1 MSNLL
6 LLLHDIQLCGVIHM
20 QPIRVT
26 YNQACE
32 LLSIKRNAL
41 RELTLNDPE
50 FPKPY
55 KAGPTRQ
62 APVYFDY
69 AQLVEWHNK
78 QMQSLAVLEA

>member
-1 MSNLL
+1 
-6 LLLHDIQLCGVIHM
+6 M

-41 RELTLNDPE
+41 RELTLNDST
-50 FPKPY
+50 FPKPF
-55 KAGPTRQ
+55 KAGTTRQ

-78 QMQSLAVLEA
+78 QMQSLTNAELEA

>member
-1 MSNLL
+1 
-6 LLLHDIQLCGVIHM
+6 M

-26 YNQACE
+26 YNQTCE

-41 RELTLNDPE
+41 RELTLNDPT
-50 FPKPY
+50 FPKPF
-55 KAGPTRQ
+55 KAGASRQ

-69 AQLVEWHNK
+69 AQLIEWHNK

>member
-1 MSNLL
+1 
-6 LLLHDIQLCGVIHM
+6 M

-41 RELTLNDPE
+41 RELTINDPT
-50 FPKPY
+50 FPKSY
-55 KAGPTRQ
+55 KAGTTRQ

-69 AQLVEWHNK
+69 AQLIEWHNNQIK
-78 QMQSLAVLEA
+78 NQSNAELEA

>member
-1 MSNLL
+1 
-6 LLLHDIQLCGVIHM
+6 M

-41 RELTLNDPE
+41 RELTLNAPL

-55 KAGPTRQ
+55 KAGTTRQ

>member
-1 MSNLL
+1 
-6 LLLHDIQLCGVIHM
+6 M

-41 RELTLNDPE
+41 RELTLNDPT
-50 FPKPY
+50 FPKAY
-55 KAGPTRQ
+55 KAGTTRH

-69 AQLVEWHNK
+69 AQLIEWHNNQIK
-78 QMQSLAVLEA
+78 SQINAELEA

>member
-1 MSNLL
+1 
-6 LLLHDIQLCGVIHM
+6 M

-41 RELTLNDPE
+41 RELTINDPT
-50 FPKPY
+50 FPKAY
-55 KAGPTRQ
+55 KAGTTRQ

-69 AQLVEWHNK
+69 AQLIEWHNRQIK
-78 QMQSLAVLEA
+78 SQTNAELEA

>member
-1 MSNLL
+1 
-6 LLLHDIQLCGVIHM
+6 M

-41 RELTLNDPE
+41 RELTISDPT
-50 FPKPY
+50 FPKAY
-55 KAGPTRQ
+55 KAGTTRQ

-69 AQLVEWHNK
+69 AQLIEWHNNQIK
-78 QMQSLAVLEA
+78 SQTNAELEA

>member
-1 MSNLL
+1 
-6 LLLHDIQLCGVIHM
+6 M

-26 YNQACE
+26 FNQTCE

-41 RELTLNDPE
+41 RELTLNDPT

-55 KAGPTRQ
+55 KAGTTRQ

-69 AQLVEWHNK
+69 AQLIEWHNN
-78 QMQSLAVLEA
+78 QMHSLTNAKLEA

>member
-1 MSNLL
+1 
-6 LLLHDIQLCGVIHM
+6 M

-32 LLSIKRNAL
+32 LLSIKRNAI
-41 RELTLNDPE
+41 RELTLNDPD

-55 KAGPTRQ
+55 KQGNTRQ

-69 AQLVEWHNK
+69 QDLVEWHNSK
-78 QMQSLAVLEA
+78 KEAAAAQMEA